1 MPNQRMPYWSSG
13 TLLTGRLQF
22 RQPTNKS
29 KMANTYAMLKEV
41 VQQKQ
46 TVILISGDE
55 TEKAIQSAA
64 LVRKRETALY
74 SSLTLALVN

>member
-1 MPNQRMPYWSSG
+1 MQYWCSG

-22 RQPTNKS
+22 QQPANKS
-29 KMANTYAMLKEV
+29 KMANTYTMLKDV

-46 TVILISGDE
+46 TVILISGNE
-55 TEKAIQSAA
+55 TEKARRSAA

-74 SSLTLALVN
+74 SSLTLAFVN